1 MTAHLLHELKV
12 MFGLSENRND
22 GKWRREKMRDLS
34 NARDTS
40 FFYKLLM
47 W

>member
-22 GKWRREKMRDLS
+22 GNREKKIGEIFS
-34 NARDTS
+34 GKGVW
-40 FFYKLLM
+40 FE
-47 W
+47 